1 MIYCLKRS
9 KGGRHVNLTRI
20 QYFVEVARR
29 ENFSQAA
36 KALYVSQ
43 PNLSKQISLMEQ
55 ELGFDLFRRVG
66 KTVHLT
72 QAGHYLYEKFKDL
85 PDYTAQAIAHAHA
98 LSRGD
103 VGNLSVGILEGQDVN
118 LAMSQAL
125 SRLHQDYPDGVVEL
139 ERNSF
144 RNLRG
149 GLENCRFDVIITLG
163 FEVEG
168 RRDWKWESLRT
179 QRGAIAVNRRNPLAD
194 KPDLTLSDLKNEDFV
209 AISKDESPGGY
220 DQLLIQCA
228 NSGFYPNIVREAN
241 SLESL
246 LLCVETGLGVALIDR
261 NTRLEHND
269 AVRIVNIPDSRRSD
283 VVAVWQAE
291 DCNPMIR
298 HLIDE
303 LKEAGEDPGC
313 PTYSA

>member
-1 MIYCLKRS
+1 M
-9 KGGRHVNLTRI
+9 NLTRI
-20 QYFVEVARR
+20 QYFVEVAKR

-72 QAGHYLYEKFKDL
+72 QAGQYLYEKFKDL
-85 PDYTAQAIAHAHA
+85 PEYTAQAIAHAHA

-118 LAMSQAL
+118 ISMSRSLA
-125 SRLHQDYPDGVVEL
+125 RLRKKFPEVVIDL

-144 RNLRG
+144 RNLRN
-149 GLENCRFDVIITLG
+149 GLDNCRFDVIITLG

-168 RRDWKWESLRT
+168 RREWTSQSLLE
-179 QRGAIAVNRRNPLAD
+179 QRGAIAINRDHPLAKKD
-194 KPDLTLSDLKNEDFV
+194 ELTLADLRNEPFV
-209 AISKDESPGGY
+209 AISKEESPGGY

-228 NSGFYPNIVREAN
+228 SAGFYPNIVREA
-241 SLESL
+241 STLESL
-246 LLCVETGLGVALIDR
+246 LLCVETGIGVALIDR
-261 NTRLEHND
+261 NTRLENGES
-269 AVRIVNIPDSRRSD
+269 VRIVNIPGSKRSD
-283 VVAVWQAE
+283 VVAVWQT
-291 DCNPMIR
+291 DNFNPMIR
-298 HLIDE
+298 HLVRELMRADE
-303 LKEAGEDPGC
+303 
-313 PTYSA
+313 SV

>member
-1 MIYCLKRS
+1 M
-9 KGGRHVNLTRI
+9 NLTRI

-66 KTVHLT
+66 KSVHLT
-72 QAGHYLYEKFKDL
+72 QAGQYLYEQFKGL
-85 PDYTAQAIAHAHA
+85 PEYTAQAIAHAHA

-118 LAMSQAL
+118 IAMSRTIAQ
-125 SRLHQDYPDGVVEL
+125 LHRKFPDVVVEL

-144 RNLRG
+144 RNLRN
-149 GLENCRFDVIITLG
+149 GLDNCRFDVIITLG

-168 RRDWKWESLRT
+168 RRDWSWESLRM
-179 QRGAIAVNRRNPLAD
+179 QRGAIAINRAHPLAD
-194 KPDLTLSDLKNEDFV
+194 KKDLSLADMKAESFV

-228 NSGFYPNIVREAN
+228 SCGFYPNIVREAN
-241 SLESL
+241 TLESL
-246 LLCVETGLGVALIDR
+246 LLCVETGIGVALIDR
-261 NTRLEHND
+261 NTRLESNET
-269 AVRIVNIPDSRRSD
+269 VRIVTIPGSKRSD
-283 VVAVWQAE
+283 VVAVWQT
-291 DCNPMIR
+291 DNFNPMIR

-303 LKEAGEDPGC
+303 LLEAGELEAAGPV
-313 PTYSA
+313 